1 MNTTQRTTLVVT
13 AIVAVI
19 FAMVTF
25 AYLHGRAE
33 GPLVGVPHALS
44 AASHQ
49 HPCPPRNK
57 HCRPV
62 KPPMPPPSCT
72 WIVGGAIGDIPHCV

>member
-1 MNTTQRTTLVVT
+1 MNATQRTTLVVL
-13 AIVAVI
+13 AVVAVI

-33 GPLVGVPHALS
+33 GPLVGASHAYAVS
-44 AASHQ
+44 AHQ

-57 HCRPV
+57 HCRRV
-62 KPPMPPPSCT
+62 PPPTGCT
-72 WIVGGAIGDIPHCV
+72 WVVGGAIGDVPRCV